1 MDLVSVI
8 VPTYNTSKYIKKCID
23 SILNQTFENIELIVV
38 DDGSN
43 DNTKDIVNQIDDRR
57 LKYIYKENG
66 GVSSARNLGIDLSTG
81 NYIMFVDSD
90 DYIDKD
96 FIEVVYDYAT
106 KTGCDIVR
114 CAYRNVAL
122 DGKVI
127 NEVKYSLGNI
137 VFNKDSMDLIMKNIF
152 FGYGGGIFLKKEIIK
167 DVRFDTSIK
176 FAEDI
181 KFICES
187 FANGN
192 NYGYIDYVGYN
203 YLYNGSSMTK
213 KGNVEVRVKECI
225 DNINVFESLSK
236 YCKDAD
242 FMKAFIY
249 KRLNMKLKYL
259 IKTTN
264 INYKSFLEIISYIYE
279 KTDIKS
285 IQVNLNSLKELEFKD
300 KFLTKLLIQKK
311 YRFYFLINK
320 IYYMIK
326 R

>member
-1 MDLVSVI
+1 MNLVTVI

-23 SILNQTFENIELIVV
+23 SILNQTFKNIELIVI
-38 DDGSN
+38 DDGST
-43 DNTKDIVNQIDDRR
+43 DNTKDIIKKIDDKR

-96 FIEVVYDYAT
+96 FIEVVHNYAI
-106 KTGCDIVR
+106 KTECDIVR
-114 CAYRNVAL
+114 CGYRNVSL

-127 NEVKYSLGNI
+127 NEVKYPLGNI
-137 VFNKDSMDLIMKNIF
+137 IFNKDSMDLIMKNIF
-152 FGYGGGIFLKKEIIK
+152 FGYGGGIFLKKDIIK
-167 DVRFDTSIK
+167 NVRFDTSIK

-181 KFICES
+181 KFICEC

-192 NYGYIDYVGYN
+192 SYGYVDYVGYN
-203 YLYNGSSMTK
+203 YLYNDNSMTK
-213 KGNVEVRVKECI
+213 KSNVEVRVKECI
-225 DNINVFESLSK
+225 DNVNVFESLSK
-236 YCKDAD
+236 YCNDTY
-242 FMKAFIY
+242 FMKTFIF

-264 INYKSFLEIISYIYE
+264 INYKKFLEIMCYIYE
-279 KTDIKS
+279 KTDIKM
-285 IQVNLNSLKELEFKD
+285 IQVNLNSLKSLEFKD
-300 KFLTKLLIQKK
+300 RFLTKLLIQKK
-311 YRFYFLINK
+311 YRFYFIINK
-320 IYYMIK
+320 IYYKIK